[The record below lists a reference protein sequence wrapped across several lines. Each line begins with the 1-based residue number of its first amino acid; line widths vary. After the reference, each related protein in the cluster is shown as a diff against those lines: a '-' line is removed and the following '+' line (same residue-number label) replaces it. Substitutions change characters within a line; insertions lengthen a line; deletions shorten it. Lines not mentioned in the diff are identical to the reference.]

1 MNVLA
6 VGAHFNNIEVGCSG
20 ALLKHAQKG
29 DKIILFVAATAGM
42 FNSERA
48 ETGKDDI
55 VFRDAQEAGEL
66 IGGKLVFGGFETLH
80 LEFDDPLNVKLV
92 HLIEKEK
99 IDLIYTHFPDD
110 PQHDHRSLARSVIHA
125 GRRVPRMLGYRCNW
139 YESERPF
146 IPNFF
151 VDISDVWEKKE
162 EAMRIY
168 TSDAGKVREER
179 IAFFKNDAENNGR
192 QNGVTY
198 AEGFQIIK
206 WLEK

>member
-6 VGAHFNNIEVGCSG
+6 VGAHFNNIEVGCGG
-20 ALLKHAQKG
+20 ALLKHAQRG
-29 DKIILFVAATAGM
+29 DKIIMLVAAPDGM

-48 ETGKDDI
+48 ETRKDDI
-55 VFRDAQEAGEL
+55 VFQDAQGVAEL
-66 IGGKLVFGGFETLH
+66 FKAKLVLGNFETLH
-80 LEFDDPLNVKLV
+80 LEFEDPLNVKLV

-99 IDLIYTHFPDD
+99 IDLIYTHYPDD
-110 PQHDHRSLARSVIHA
+110 PQHDHRSLARAAVHA

-146 IPNFF
+146 IPNFY
-151 VDISDVWEKKE
+151 VDISDVWDKKE
-162 EAMRIY
+162 EAMRKY
-168 TSDAGKVREER
+168 RSDSGKVREER
-179 IAFFKNDAENNGR
+179 IAFFKNDAENYGR

-198 AEGFQIIK
+198 AEGFQVIK